1 MRLPLAIMVSVSLC
15 TPAFSAENRHAAFGK
30 KIFEAP
36 SGETSLSEPRLP
48 KPPMSEQTM
57 ASYGCFF
64 TGTAGTAGAVTFGA
78 ENLANLIAGGIVAP
92 TNVAVLTIGVLGV
105 VFASFCTVGQ
115 ALTPMAVDLSER
127 LEEPTSRTL
136 SMASEYIQ
144 KFRDTLSPFGE
155 AASQRVIEPAG
166 DMVRHGIAMA
176 ARSCVASETCSS
188 WLNGWASGAADLDKP
203 Q

>member
-15 TPAFSAENRHAAFGK
+15 TPAFSAENRHAAVGQE
-30 KIFEAP
+30 IFEAL
-36 SGETSLSEPRLP
+36 SDKTSLSAPRLP
-48 KPPMSEQTM
+48 KPPMSEQVM

-64 TGTAGTAGAVTFGA
+64 TGAAGTAGAVTFGA

-92 TNVAVLTIGVLGV
+92 ANVAILTIGVLGV

-127 LEEPTSRTL
+127 LEEPTARTL
-136 SMASEYIQ
+136 SITSEYIQ
-144 KFRDTLSPFGE
+144 KFRDTLSPIGE
-155 AASQRVIEPAG
+155 AANQRVIEPAG
-166 DMVRHGIAMA
+166 DFARYGIAMA

-188 WLNGWASGAADLDKP
+188 WLNGWASRAADLDKP